1 MYSLYWLRRSRTS
14 SLRRS
19 STANSSEMTSAI
31 FSATRSGFDVSMVP
45 GVRLFTS
52 CLEMYETNSLAHSM
66 LLAREFVSYISKQL
80 VKSLTPGTIE
90 TSNPD
95 LVAEKIAEVISE
107 ELAVEDRLNDEVRDL
122 LSQYSE
128 YMRRE
133 SVSYQEMFRR
143 IKNTLISQRKVVKA
157 SGRDTGDA
165 MKLSRD
171 KVTDISHKVIEMLRK
186 SRELRLRN
194 KDSNAVRL
202 EIVRLMT
209 EVLMTEDKVD
219 RAARAKIRTQ
229 KRDIP
234 EGSEEWDIL
243 LRRYYSEELKKL
255 GIDIAGR

>member
-1 MYSLYWLRRSRTS
+1 
-14 SLRRS
+14 
-19 STANSSEMTSAI
+19 
-31 FSATRSGFDVSMVP
+31 
-45 GVRLFTS
+45 
-52 CLEMYETNSLAHSM
+52 M

-80 VKSLTPGTIE
+80 VKSLSPGTIE
-90 TSNPD
+90 TPTPD

-133 SVSYQEMFRR
+133 GVSYQEMFRR

-171 KVTDISHKVIEMLRK
+171 KVSDISHKIIEMLRK
-186 SRELRLRN
+186 SRDLRLRN

-202 EIVRLMT
+202 EIVRQMT
-209 EVLMTEDKVD
+209 EVLMTEEKVD
-219 RAARAKIRTQ
+219 RAARNKIRTQ
-229 KRDIP
+229 KREIP

>member
-1 MYSLYWLRRSRTS
+1 
-14 SLRRS
+14 
-19 STANSSEMTSAI
+19 
-31 FSATRSGFDVSMVP
+31 
-45 GVRLFTS
+45 
-52 CLEMYETNSLAHSM
+52 M
-66 LLAREFVSYISKQL
+66 LLAREVVSYISKQL

-95 LVAEKIAEVISE
+95 LVADKIAEVISE

-133 SVSYQEMFRR
+133 GVSYQEMFRR

-171 KVTDISHKVIEMLRK
+171 KVSDISHKIIEMLRK

-194 KDSNAVRL
+194 KDTNAVRL
-202 EIVRLMT
+202 EIVRQMT
-209 EVLMTEDKVD
+209 DVLMTEDKVD

-229 KRDIP
+229 KREIP
-234 EGSEEWDIL
+234 EGTEEWDL
-243 LRRYYSEELKKL
+243 LHRRYYSEELKKL
-255 GIDIAGR
+255 GIDLGR